1 MADNLPKDANTSSD
15 EIDLGQLFELVK
27 IGLNKIFLILLR
39 VFLYFKK
46 NILILIALALI
57 GVGIGYGLS
66 QISEVT
72 KKTEVIVK
80 PNFESKD
87 YLYGIV
93 SELQSKV
100 KGKDSIF
107 YHSLGININEIKGF
121 KIEILPVQEANVKT
135 DLEKSLK
142 YLEYLGSL
150 KDDNSIKEVIKN
162 EVLASSYVNHKISFY
177 YKDQKLGQDAAKKIM
192 TFINDNDYFRE
203 LKEIYLQN
211 SQSRIKENEALIQQI
226 DVLITNYSNALGNK
240 SDDNEKGEGMVLL
253 GGEEGLNIPQ
263 LLNLKNNLIEGTAS
277 NKLLKR
283 EYRETIKVLS
293 FGGPQLVKKE
303 FFKEKL
309 TVIPMILISLFF
321 GFSLIKFL
329 NKKTKELL

>member
-1 MADNLPKDANTSSD
+1 MADNLPKDTNTSSD
-15 EIDLGQLFELVK
+15 EIDLGQLFELIRK
-27 IGLNKIFLILLR
+27 GLNKIFISFLK
-39 VFLYFKK
+39 VFLYFKM
-46 NILILIALALI
+46 NILILIALAVI

-93 SELQSKV
+93 SELQSKI

-121 KIEILPVQEANVKT
+121 KIEILPVQESNVKS
-135 DLEKSLK
+135 DLEQSLK
-142 YLEYLGSL
+142 YLEYLGNL

-177 YKDQKLGQDAAKKIM
+177 YKDQELGQDAAKKIM
-192 TFINDNDYFRE
+192 AFINDNDYFKSLRD
-203 LKEIYLQN
+203 IYLQN

-226 DVLITNYSNALGNK
+226 DVLIENYSKALGNK
-240 SDDNEKGEGMVLL
+240 SHVTEKSDGTVLL

-263 LLNLKNNLIEGTAS
+263 LLNLKNNLIESIAS

-283 EYRETIKVLS
+283 EYKETIKILN
-293 FGGPQLVKKE
+293 FGGPQLIKKE

-309 TVIPMILISLFF
+309 TLIPAMLIGLFF
-321 GFSLIKFL
+321 VWSALKFL
-329 NKKTKELL
+329 NKRTKELL